1 MGYATILASN
11 LKNFLERS
19 NLKVFP
25 VKLFDV
31 KEVTITDMFLYGTAL
46 ISLIIA
52 FIFDLNKNVFL
63 AINLWWKCLLICFFI
78 VYIFCVLYNKS
89 FYIKTSFDTSLVML
103 LMIYIALIVGD
114 PELESIYGKT
124 SNRINEI
131 KNLIH
136 VNGEFN
142 EEEFVPVE

>member
-1 MGYATILASN
+1 
-11 LKNFLERS
+11 
-19 NLKVFP
+19 
-25 VKLFDV
+25 
-31 KEVTITDMFLYGTAL
+31 
-46 ISLIIA
+46 
-52 FIFDLNKNVFL
+52 
-63 AINLWWKCLLICFFI
+63 
-78 VYIFCVLYNKS
+78 
-89 FYIKTSFDTSLVML
+89 
-103 LMIYIALIVGD
+103 MIYIALIVGD